1 MRILDYVWE
10 KAPKRCNRLH
20 LLVVKVGILA
30 QHGLDDILGEL
41 QVSFPSNNSL
51 LNKI

>member
-1 MRILDYVWE
+1 MGILDYVWE

-41 QVSFPSNNSL
+41 QVSFSGNDPL
-51 LNKI
+51 LNQI